1 MLPDLPVY
9 PDTSHTFKMLAIL
22 EQWDERSGYKI
33 DNTGK
38 YLSLMLIKLG
48 IDTVVFVL
56 CCRKLYTSFLNMC
69 SLSIV
74 LADLAMVLCMT
85 AVWLLGPERSPLSP
99 CFVLAH
105 TAATFEAL
113 PLPVIGLGIID
124 YCIEDA
130 CLANKNTFCKFLRNV
145 VLTLLVWMLA
155 VIYSIAYA
163 KVELMELVTVTA
175 VKALV
180 CEEKESMLITYFLL
194 GLFAAVTLTMLPFS
208 TSIPMWVREA
218 NRLSELREK
227 HVDQRSDLFTVS
239 PSTETKS
246 SKENDLGETNWQ
258 RPPLW
263 LSLTLGFSLFW
274 IPYLTVSVA
283 CLVLGFGVPAYITV
297 NLLWIECTNSLLVG
311 VVFWVKSRSLG
322 PYCHL
327 PENVCLWHVFWHL
340 SKGTWQQQPPAAVF
354 NPSEGK
360 RNHLFYI

>member
-145 VLTLLVWMLA
+145 VMTLLVWMLA

-246 SKENDLGETNWQ
+246 M
-258 RPPLW
+258 
-263 LSLTLGFSLFW
+263 
-274 IPYLTVSVA
+274 SVA